1 MSSRFTG
8 QTASALRF
16 VQRAAGIEEFVR
28 VAEAKSFVRAAEGLG
43 LSTSGLAKAVR
54 LLEDRLGV
62 KLLHRTTRKVSLSDD
77 GQAFYLRAKRML
89 IDFEEAQ
96 SALSQGAAE
105 PQGNLR
111 IDVPIALGRL
121 VLLPHIVSFA
131 QRHPKIRLD
140 CRFNDRYV
148 DLVDEG
154 IDVAVRVGELA
165 DSSLIAKPLG
175 HFSFGTYASPHY
187 LRQRGKPRHP
197 DDLRQHDLLA
207 FMFPTGRLLP
217 LKFERGEEHIS
228 FEPVS
233 ARAVFNNGEAM
244 TDAAAMGLG
253 LAQVPDFHAQAAVAA
268 GQLKPVLTGWA
279 SKGNPMQ
286 LVYASSRH
294 LSAKVRA
301 LVAHVSAAMQPQR
314 R

>member
-1 MSSRFTG
+1 MRKTVP
-8 QTASALRF
+8 APRF
-16 VQRAAGIEEFVR
+16 VQRAAGIEEFVH

-43 LSTSGLAKAVR
+43 LSTSGLAKSVR

-89 IDFEEAQ
+89 IDFDEAE
-96 SALSQGAAE
+96 SALSQAAAE
-105 PQGNLR
+105 PQGSLR
-111 IDVPIALGRL
+111 IDLPIALGRL

-131 QRHPKIRLD
+131 QHHPRIRLD

-154 IDVAVRVGELA
+154 IDVALRVGELA

-175 HFSFGTYASPHY
+175 RITFGTYAAPRY
-187 LRQRGKPRHP
+187 LKQHGTPRHP
-197 DDLRQHDLLA
+197 GDLQQHDLLA
-207 FMFPTGRLLP
+207 FVFPTGRLLP
-217 LKFERGEEHIS
+217 LQFERGEERID
-228 FEPVS
+228 FEPAS

-244 TDAAAMGLG
+244 TDAAVLGLG

-268 GQLKPVLTGWA
+268 GQLKPVLTGWT

-301 LVAHVSAAMQPQR
+301 FVAHVSAAMQALRQ
-314 R
+314 